1 MKFNIY
7 NSEFSLLTRMYTT
20 RCFIASA
27 HAFNLA
33 TRTLSFIILGF
44 EFVTC
49 RFGLVTFGF
58 ELVGHISELVSRY
71 L

>member
-1 MKFNIY
+1 MF
-7 NSEFSLLTRMYTT
+7 TT
-20 RCFIASA
+20 HCFIASA

-33 TRTLSFIILGF
+33 TCTLSFIILGF